1 MFRSCRIS
9 GDTII
14 LISVLLL
21 QSFNLKY
28 IRNQPPRSYNSL
40 TKFIFYIDRALDR
53 GYKFPYSGKKWNIVE
68 NYTIGIAMFRGI
80 LETTIDAKGRT
91 SLPARFREILVGT
104 HGDERF
110 FLTNSAPVDLG
121 GGLHSSGLLIFPYK
135 EWFVFEENFRIS
147 KGFTSEQRNSIMRT
161 IISPAQECSA
171 DKLGRF
177 LISPSFRKSAFLD
190 REIQFVGKMD
200 KVEIWSMSEWD
211 KVRAQDVKNFPSGT
225 EAAAELGL

>member
-1 MFRSCRIS
+1 
-9 GDTII
+9 
-14 LISVLLL
+14 
-21 QSFNLKY
+21 
-28 IRNQPPRSYNSL
+28 
-40 TKFIFYIDRALDR
+40 
-53 GYKFPYSGKKWNIVE
+53 VE
-68 NYTIGIAMFRGI
+68 NNTNEKTMFRGI
-80 LETTIDAKGRT
+80 FETTIDAKGRT
-91 SLPARFREILVGT
+91 SLPARFREILVET

-110 FLTNSAPVDLG
+110 FLTNSVPVDLG
-121 GGLHSSGLLIFPYK
+121 AGVFSSGLQIFPYR
-135 EWFVFEENFRIS
+135 EWFLFEEKFLAV

-177 LISPSFRKSAFLD
+177 LIPPSFRKSALLD

-200 KVEIWSMSEWD
+200 KIEIWSMAEWD